1 MEQGSLEWLALRK
14 TKITATDAPVIMGEN
29 PWKDPLTLYREKKD
43 PDFFSQSNERM
54 KRGIELEPIARFYFV
69 LDTGIMVE
77 PRLVIKDWAMA
88 SLDGISSCG
97 KHVVEI
103 KCPSKK
109 YHDMAKHG
117 ILPPHYIAQLQHQMW
132 VCDIDSMYYYSF
144 DGSEGVSVPVAR
156 NPCYLDMLIQRE
168 EIFYDC
174 LVRGDEEKV
183 KRVFTPSLLNSICH
197 TTDTF

>member
-14 TKITATDAPVIMGEN
+14 TKITATDAPIIMGEC

-43 PDFFSQSNERM
+43 PEFFSEPNERM
-54 KRGIELEPIARFYFV
+54 KRGTELEPVARFYFV
-69 LDTGIMVE
+69 LDSGIMVE
-77 PRLVIKDWAMA
+77 PRIVVKDWAMA
-88 SLDGISSCG
+88 SLDGMSPCG
-97 KHVVEI
+97 KYIVEI

-109 YHDMAKHG
+109 YHYMAKKG
-117 ILPPHYIAQLQHQMW
+117 VLPSHYIGQLQHQMW

-144 DGSEGVSVPVAR
+144 DGLEGISVHVVR
-156 NPCYLDMLIQRE
+156 NPYYVNMLIQRE

-174 LVRGDEEKV
+174 LIRGDEEKI

-197 TTDTF
+197 TNNTF